1 MGNILAKKEAK
12 HSNSTFGFEANIK
25 ALPLEVLEHIW
36 SYLDF
41 DNRQKIATQVSTKWF
56 RGIRSSIKLSS
67 ELKIRRRL
75 SNRKV
80 NATLANWPKLRI
92 LQVDEQEGKVKSD
105 ILQMN
110 IKNYENLEKIICSP
124 NLSTIPQLGNEFD
137 VEKIWIYP
145 SEEASAYKLENIVQL
160 KINKYNN
167 GSHINTENNTISK
180 MQEFGSKMRSLENLT
195 VISQIE
201 NLDLEWIQS
210 LKCLKTLKIRSWSYF
225 KVIWIE
231 HLKKTKGLKK
241 LTMYDCR
248 FDWDVFKSLMELPTD
263 QTLILEDCWLRCN
276 SSTLLDTVNVLGGRK
291 NMKIQNFIRF
301 RLENY
306 WDKEKTR
313 ETFKQA
319 EEILKQKFPG
329 GIYCINKWKYG
340 LTVRKKH

>member
-41 DNRQKIATQVSTKWF
+41 DNRQKIATRVSTKWF

-67 ELKIRRRL
+67 DLKIRRGL
-75 SNRKV
+75 SNKKV
-80 NATLANWPKLRI
+80 NVTLANWPKLRI
-92 LQVDEQEGKVKSD
+92 LQVEEQEDKVKSD
-105 ILQMN
+105 ILL
-110 IKNYENLEKIICSP
+110 IKKYENLENFICRP
-124 NLSTIPQLGNEFD
+124 NLSTIPQIGNEFD

-201 NLDLEWIQS
+201 SLDLEWIQS
-210 LKCLKTLKIRSWSYF
+210 LKCLETLKIRSWSYF

-276 SSTLLDTVNVLGGRK
+276 TSTLLDTVNVIRGKK

-329 GIYCINKWKYG
+329 EIFCIDKWKYG
-340 LTVRKKH
+340 LTIKNKH

>member
-1 MGNILAKKEAK
+1 
-12 HSNSTFGFEANIK
+12 
-25 ALPLEVLEHIW
+25 
-36 SYLDF
+36 
-41 DNRQKIATQVSTKWF
+41 
-56 RGIRSSIKLSS
+56 
-67 ELKIRRRL
+67 L
-75 SNRKV
+75 SNKKV

-92 LQVDEQEGKVKSD
+92 LQVEDQEDKVKSD
-105 ILQMN
+105 ILQKS
-110 IKNYENLEKIICSP
+110 IKKYENLEKIICRP

-145 SEEASAYKLENIVQL
+145 YEGASAYKLENIVQL
-160 KINKYNN
+160 KINNYKN

-225 KVIWIE
+225 QDIWIE
-231 HLKKTKGLKK
+231 HLKKIKGLKK

-248 FDWDVFKSLMELPTD
+248 FDWNVFKSLMELPTD

-276 SSTLLDTVNVLGGRK
+276 TSTLLDTINFLGGKK
-291 NMKIQNFIRF
+291 NMKIQNLIRF
-301 RLENY
+301 RLEND
-306 WDKEKTR
+306 WNKEKTR

-319 EEILKQKFPG
+319 EEILKQTFQG
-329 GIYCINKWKYG
+329 EMFCIDEWKYG
-340 LTVRKKH
+340 LTIKNKH